1 MKIRTLLI
9 AATAAMTVFA
19 IAACGDASPE
29 YSKRHCRF
37 VFNTATHAHSAA
49 LQSTLASTGIFC
61 KVTKIIKGGAEHY
74 HFATNQN
81 LTDDVIFTAE
91 DKRTTVLLGSNN
103 GIYIG
108 YGNLDIPPI
117 FYCYDAECPNCFNPD
132 VVPVKS
138 YPLTVSP
145 AGLARC
151 ASCKREYNMNTGGN
165 IVKGDKGNK
174 LIRYNASYNAAGVVV
189 VSN

>member
-1 MKIRTLLI
+1 MNIKTILLAVSMVSVI
-9 AATAAMTVFA
+9 PTATS
-19 IAACGDASPE
+19 CGDTTPE

-37 VFNTATHAHSAA
+37 VFNTSTHAHSAA

-61 KVTKIIKGGAEHY
+61 KVTKIIKGGAEHF

-81 LTDDVIFTAE
+81 LEDDVIFTAE
-91 DKRTTVLLGSNN
+91 DQRTTVLLGGNN

-138 YPLTVSP
+138 YPLTVSTS
-145 AGLARC
+145 GLARC

-174 LIRYNASYNAAGVVV
+174 LVRYNATYNPAGVVV